1 MGIGHWALIISPS
14 ASPAPPAAPAP
25 SPPAPNSLLPFP
37 NPMSAEIICVGTEL
51 LLGDILNGNAQFLA
65 QQLAQLGIPHYY
77 QTVVGDNPERL
88 KQVIEIAISRAQ
100 ILIFTGGLGPTP
112 DDLTCET
119 IADFFK
125 VPLVERS
132 DIIEDITQK
141 FAQRGRVMSPSNRK
155 QALIP
160 QGAEILPNPTGT
172 APGIIWQP
180 RPEITIFTFPGIP
193 SEMHLMWE
201 ETAVP
206 FLKSQGWGKEIIYS
220 RSLKFWGIG
229 ESALA
234 EKVASYL
241 KLPNPTVAPYAGK
254 GEVRL
259 RVSAKATSE
268 AAAEDLIAPIEK
280 QLKEIAGLDFYGVNN
295 DTLASVV
302 GQLLRASKETLSV
315 AESCTGGGLGQMLTE
330 ISGSSDYFWGGVI
343 SYDNSVKVG
352 LLGVNQEDLDKFGA
366 VSAIVAEQMAV
377 GVKTRLATTWGLSI
391 TGIAGPNGGTDTKP
405 VGLVYIG
412 LAGPKDEVTS
422 FEYQFGTVRGR
433 ALIRHVSANA
443 ALDNLR
449 RKLLTR

>member
-1 MGIGHWALIISPS
+1 
-14 ASPAPPAAPAP
+14 
-25 SPPAPNSLLPFP
+25 
-37 NPMSAEIICVGTEL
+37 MSAEIICVGTEL
-51 LLGDILNGNAQFLA
+51 LLGDILNGNAQYLA

-125 VPLVERS
+125 TPLVENPE
-132 DIIEDITQK
+132 IIEDITQK

-180 RPEITIFTFPGIP
+180 RPEITIFTFPGVP
-193 SEMHLMWE
+193 SEMYPMWE

-234 EKVASYL
+234 EKVSSYL

-268 AAAEDLIAPIEK
+268 AAAEELIAPIEK

-302 GQLLRASKETLSV
+302 GELLRTSKETLSV
-315 AESCTGGGLGQMLTE
+315 AESCTGGSLGQMLTE

-366 VSAIVAEQMAV
+366 VSTTVAEQMAV

-391 TGIAGPNGGTDTKP
+391 TGIAGPTGGTDTKP
-405 VGLVYIG
+405 VGLVYVG

>member
-1 MGIGHWALIISPS
+1 
-14 ASPAPPAAPAP
+14 
-25 SPPAPNSLLPFP
+25 
-37 NPMSAEIICVGTEL
+37 MSAEIICVGTEL

-88 KQVIEIAISRAQ
+88 KQVIEIATSRAQ

-180 RPEITIFTFPGIP
+180 RPEITIFTFPGVP

-234 EKVASYL
+234 EKVSSYL

-268 AAAEDLIAPIEK
+268 AAAEELIAPIEK

-295 DTLASVV
+295 DTPATVV

-330 ISGSSDYFWGGVI
+330 NSGSSDYFWGGVI

-352 LLGVNQEDLDKFGA
+352 LLGVNREDLDKFGA
-366 VSAIVAEQMAV
+366 VSATVAEQMAI

-391 TGIAGPNGGTDTKP
+391 TGIAGPTGGTDTKP

-412 LAGPKDEVTS
+412 LAGPKDEVAS
-422 FEYQFGTVRGR
+422 FEYQFGAVRGR
-433 ALIRHVSANA
+433 ALIRYVSANA

-449 RKLLTR
+449 RKLLMR

>member
-1 MGIGHWALIISPS
+1 
-14 ASPAPPAAPAP
+14 
-25 SPPAPNSLLPFP
+25 
-37 NPMSAEIICVGTEL
+37 MSAEIICVGTEL

-125 VPLVERS
+125 TPLVENPE
-132 DIIEDITQK
+132 IIEDITQK

-180 RPEITIFTFPGIP
+180 RPEITIFTFPGVP
-193 SEMHLMWE
+193 SEMYPMWE

-234 EKVASYL
+234 EKVSSYL

-268 AAAEDLIAPIEK
+268 AAAEELIAPIEK

-302 GQLLRASKETLSV
+302 GELLRASKETLSV

-343 SYDNSVKVG
+343 SYDNSVKVK

-366 VSAIVAEQMAV
+366 VSATVAEQMAV
-377 GVKTRLATTWGLSI
+377 GAKTRLATTWGLSI
-391 TGIAGPNGGTDTKP
+391 TGIAGPTGGTDTKP

>member
-1 MGIGHWALIISPS
+1 MTKDL
-14 ASPAPPAAPAP
+14 
-25 SPPAPNSLLPFP
+25 
-37 NPMSAEIICVGTEL
+37 MSAEIICVGTEL
-51 LLGDILNGNAQFLA
+51 LLGDILNSNSQFLA

-88 KQVIEIAISRAQ
+88 KQVMEIAISRAQ

-119 IADFFK
+119 IADFFG
-125 VPLVERS
+125 VPLVEHPE
-132 DIIEDITQK
+132 IIEDITQK
-141 FAQRGRVMSPSNRK
+141 FAQRGRVMTPTNRK

-160 QGAEILPNPTGT
+160 QGADILPNPTGT

-180 RPEITIFTFPGIP
+180 RPEITIFTFPGVP
-193 SEMHLMWE
+193 SEMHRMWS

-206 FLKSQGWGKEIIYS
+206 FLKNQGWGQEIIYS

-234 EKVASYL
+234 EKVAPYFN
-241 KLPNPTVAPYAGK
+241 LPNPTVAPYAGK

-259 RVSAKATSE
+259 RISAKAASE
-268 AAAEDLIAPIEK
+268 AAAEALIAPVEK
-280 QLKEIAGLDFYGVNN
+280 QIKDIAGLDYYGTND

-302 GQLLRASKETLSV
+302 GQLLRLSGATLSV
-315 AESCTGGGLGQMLTE
+315 AESCTGGGLGQILTDK
-330 ISGSSDYFWGGVI
+330 SGSSDYFWGGVI

-352 LLGVNQEDLDKFGA
+352 LLGVNPEDLEKFGA

-377 GVKTRLATTWGLSI
+377 GVKTRLSTTWALSI
-391 TGIAGPNGGTDTKP
+391 TGVAGPTGGTDTKP

-412 LAGPKDEVTS
+412 LAGPEQEVKS
-422 FEYQFGTVRGR
+422 FEYRFGTMRGR
-433 ALIRHVSANA
+433 ALIRYISANT
-443 ALDNLR
+443 ALDLLR
-449 RKLLTR
+449 RTLIR

>member
-1 MGIGHWALIISPS
+1 
-14 ASPAPPAAPAP
+14 
-25 SPPAPNSLLPFP
+25 
-37 NPMSAEIICVGTEL
+37 MSAEIICVGTEL

-125 VPLVERS
+125 VPLVENPE
-132 DIIEDITQK
+132 IIEDITQK
-141 FAQRGRVMSPSNRK
+141 FAQRGQVMSPSNRK

-172 APGIIWQP
+172 APGIVWQP
-180 RPEITIFTFPGIP
+180 RPEITIFTFPGVP
-193 SEMHLMWE
+193 SEMYPMWE

-268 AAAEDLIAPIEK
+268 AAAEELIVPIEK

-302 GQLLRASKETLSV
+302 GELLRTSKETLSV
-315 AESCTGGGLGQMLTE
+315 AESCTGGSLGQMLTE

-343 SYDNSVKVG
+343 SYDNSVKVK
-352 LLGVNQEDLDKFGA
+352 LLEVNQEDLDKFGA

-391 TGIAGPNGGTDTKP
+391 TGIAGPTGGTDTKP
-405 VGLVYIG
+405 VGLVYVG

-422 FEYQFGTVRGR
+422 FEYQFGKVRGR

>member
-1 MGIGHWALIISPS
+1 
-14 ASPAPPAAPAP
+14 
-25 SPPAPNSLLPFP
+25 
-37 NPMSAEIICVGTEL
+37 MSAEIICVGTEL

-160 QGAEILPNPTGT
+160 QGAEILPNLSGT

-180 RPEITIFTFPGIP
+180 RPEITIFTFPGVP

-234 EKVASYL
+234 EKVTSYL

-268 AAAEDLIAPIEK
+268 AAAEALIAPIEK

-352 LLGVNQEDLDKFGA
+352 LLGVNPEDLDKFGA
-366 VSAIVAEQMAV
+366 VSAIVAEQMAI

-391 TGIAGPNGGTDTKP
+391 TGIAGPTGGTDTKP
-405 VGLVYIG
+405 VGLVYVG
-412 LAGPKDEVTS
+412 LAGSKDEVAS
-422 FEYQFGTVRGR
+422 FEYQFGAARGR